1 MNVIKLLNE
10 SAVLS
15 DTPSNVG
22 SGRTILVQHD
32 HNGGPAHL
40 VTLKNAA
47 GTTLGSFLC
56 SPTHDYV
63 IDKEPTDT
71 LEVASGVND
80 ISVTSIAHMG

>member
-1 MNVIKLLNE
+1 MNVIKLLNQ
-10 SAVLS
+10 SAALS

-22 SGRTILVQHD
+22 SGTKILVQHD
-32 HNGGPAHL
+32 HNGGQAHL

-47 GTTLGSFLC
+47 GTTLGSFLA
-56 SPTHDYV
+56 SPTHDYI